1 MIAVS
6 VRLDG
11 ITIDGHAGYAE
22 AGKDIVCAGVTALT
36 ENLIDSIES
45 LTKDLSIHDLTRRST
60 AIFNNF
66 VYSKPNFITQIS
78 QNIHLFF
85 LFYTSQ
91 FIFSLLLFGF
101 IGANLW
107 AFYVH
112 FTFALKY

>member
-45 LTKDLSIHDLTRRST
+45 LTEDKIQYEISPGRVDIHYKNLSEDGKLLVDS
-60 AIFNNF
+60 
-66 VYSKPNFITQIS
+66 
-78 QNIHLFF
+78 FF
-85 LFYTSQ
+85 LGISGIVQDFPE
-91 FIFSLLLFGF
+91 
-101 IGANLW
+101 
-107 AFYVH
+107 YV
-112 FTFALKY
+112 KII